1 MAYRGYTGRRRVPL
15 WLRGLIALILAGA
28 LAYAA
33 LLGTVLTGGR
43 DQLRGEPEVM
53 IVLGCKVEAWG
64 PSVLLQDRLDEAL
77 DYWEDHPDIL
87 IVTSGG
93 QGPNEP
99 AAEARAMA
107 DYLIANGVPEEQILL
122 EDRSH
127 NTDQNLRYSR
137 ELLLEHGCDPADG
150 AVVVSNGFHLA
161 RVRLLAERNGYGE
174 VSTLAAPS
182 SHLPSLLWMY
192 VREPMALVKSFL
204 LDR

>member
-107 DYLIANGVPEEQILL
+107 DYLIASGVPEEQM
-122 EDRSH
+122 
-127 NTDQNLRYSR
+127 
-137 ELLLEHGCDPADG
+137 LLEHGRDPADG

>member
-1 MAYRGYTGRRRVPL
+1 
-15 WLRGLIALILAGA
+15 
-28 LAYAA
+28 
-33 LLGTVLTGGR
+33 
-43 DQLRGEPEVM
+43 M

-107 DYLIANGVPEEQILL
+107 DYLTASGVPEEQILL